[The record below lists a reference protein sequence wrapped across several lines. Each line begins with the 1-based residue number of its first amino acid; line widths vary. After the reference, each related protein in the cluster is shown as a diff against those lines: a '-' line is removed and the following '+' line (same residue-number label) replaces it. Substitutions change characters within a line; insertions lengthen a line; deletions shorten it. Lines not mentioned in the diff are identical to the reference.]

1 MAQWLSKRFGR
12 QFIIENRPGANLRA
26 WEVGLPWAGRIAL
39 RENRAPGRRFMRM
52 TRLTLDEMYY
62 DSMKARPTRN
72 PPSAPSTR
80 LQRDLDY
87 DLIGLS
93 APTMLMALQPRA
105 LVPIIRSAA
114 WRHARDNPTQAPSA
128 PQPW

>member
-1 MAQWLSKRFGR
+1 MGGR
-12 QFIIENRPGANLRA
+12 LAM
-26 WEVGLPWAGRIAL
+26 AGRVVL
-39 RENRAPGRRFMRM
+39 RENRAPGRRFMAPRRRKRRM

-80 LQRDLDY
+80 LERDLDY

-93 APTMLMALQPRA
+93 APTMLMGLQPRA
-105 LVPIIRSAA
+105 LVPNNSKRSLV
-114 WRHARDNPTQAPSA
+114 ARAR
-128 PQPW
+128 

>member
-1 MAQWLSKRFGR
+1 MAIQAVRPAIHHREPAQLICAHGRSACHGRAASSSEKTARPDVVSWLRDEVKRR
-12 QFIIENRPGANLRA
+12 
-26 WEVGLPWAGRIAL
+26 V
-39 RENRAPGRRFMRM
+39 

-80 LQRDLDY
+80 LERDLDY

-93 APTMLMALQPRA
+93 APTMLMGLQPRA
-105 LVPIIRSAA
+105 LVPNNSKRSLV
-114 WRHARDNPTQAPSA
+114 ARAR
-128 PQPW
+128 

>member
-1 MAQWLSKRFGR
+1 MGGR
-12 QFIIENRPGANLRA
+12 LAM
-26 WEVGLPWAGRIAL
+26 AGRVAL
-39 RENRAPGRRFMRM
+39 RQNRAPGRGCMAPRRRKRRM
-52 TRLTLDEMYY
+52 TRLTRDEMYY

-105 LVPIIRSAA
+105 LVPRIRSAA

-128 PQPW
+128 PQPR